1 MKFAD
6 EKDLI
11 AKSKMHGGQLVIHIS
26 GGCLQDVWYNG
37 KEVKDYILVDMDGE
51 KSDDYGTPL
60 T

>member
-37 KEVKDYILVDMDGE
+37 KEVVDYVLVDMDEE
-51 KSDDYGTPL
+51 KST
-60 T
+60 